1 MVLNNNF
8 KEPDYEKKFLYFNLF
23 YFFIFSILNANPLK
37 NEAEL
42 QKFRNK
48 VDKVIKEE
56 LKNDYKKEYLK
67 RKDNLKKIENSGAIG
82 FEDEDFI
89 FQFEDNTLTLASKKI
104 KINS

>member
-8 KEPDYEKKFLYFNLF
+8 KETDYEKKFLYFN
-23 YFFIFSILNANPLK
+23 FFIFYIFNIKRKSLK

-67 RKDNLKKIENSGAIG
+67 RKDNLKK
-82 FEDEDFI
+82 
-89 FQFEDNTLTLASKKI
+89 LKI
-104 KINS
+104 VEQLVLKMKILYFNLKIIHLLLLQKN